1 MIQSM
6 LHLLL
11 LDDDQQLHVKRNQTP
26 KYGSCLCKATNFK
39 QDAGTLEILIVT
51 QHCSDFRVLYWLI
64 NASERKWLL
73 IQIATICTHSYIHVS
88 YVLMRSK
95 TLCGLDSTTYTPG
108 SAFLVLI
115 LPLHSRSLTNQLPET
130 KSSQNLKPKYGLII
144 LKLTLK
150 TKIRPSKI
158 FFLAILPI
166 NMDIYL
172 INPIETH
179 IML

>member
-108 SAFLVLI
+108 SAFMVLI

-130 KSSQNLKPKYGLII
+130 KSSQFFTRWFLITVTYQ
-144 LKLTLK
+144 L
-150 TKIRPSKI
+150 RP
-158 FFLAILPI
+158 
-166 NMDIYL
+166 
-172 INPIETH
+172 
-179 IML
+179 